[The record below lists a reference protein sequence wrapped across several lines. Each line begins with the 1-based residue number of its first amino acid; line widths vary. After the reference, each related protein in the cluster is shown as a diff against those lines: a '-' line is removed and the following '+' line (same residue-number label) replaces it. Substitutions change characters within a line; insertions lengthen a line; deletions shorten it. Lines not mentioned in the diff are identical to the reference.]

1 LNSQKEKV
9 IINSEEFNNAVRNAI
24 SLADDEFID
33 IDNIVL
39 VKNVFASIRSDL
51 GNVIDALSNV
61 NHSKGKDSNYTLN
74 STVSPSNSNASL
86 RRITAKKH
94 FPYTAK
100 ITNHGLDYTTIFET
114 QASAVENSLKQISV
128 GDFTKSML
136 EVLLKYFNADAISD
150 KQLPVAGNQV
160 NIDNN
165 GYSFLPLYNDGV
177 VLPERLKS
185 SVDNNNWSNTLHS
198 MLLFKKNKL
207 AKMEANNIFSYN
219 VERTTSHYNKYVL
232 NQTVKNGYQLAESE
246 GKVSLPG
253 LIKAERNQTLAA
265 DFGLDLQDKVE
276 ILKKGGG
283 VDTDRNNRQVAK
295 SAIETEIKS
304 SSTDVLTNY
313 FLSYINNFSEADL
326 ALPNLTSPSSIPQTN
341 NVPVQ
346 ILSLILFKQGF
357 DGLGQPAPNF
367 PFGSF
372 MRSLF
377 GLESSQLYV
386 SRFAEYFFTFL
397 NFVRIDY
404 LDDFQKFQVASATS
418 TPPEAKTILNVDNS
432 AIVASNWKKLTYNRL
447 LQIPDNKSILC
458 RITNYKI
465 PSLPDNDLR
474 RDLEFFQNFNKYFLI
489 TGRNLNT
496 SIVNDFG
503 DQLLTKGFV

>member
-1 LNSQKEKV
+1 
-9 IINSEEFNNAVRNAI
+9 
-24 SLADDEFID
+24 
-33 IDNIVL
+33 
-39 VKNVFASIRSDL
+39 
-51 GNVIDALSNV
+51 
-61 NHSKGKDSNYTLN
+61 
-74 STVSPSNSNASL
+74 
-86 RRITAKKH
+86 
-94 FPYTAK
+94 
-100 ITNHGLDYTTIFET
+100 
-114 QASAVENSLKQISV
+114 
-128 GDFTKSML
+128 
-136 EVLLKYFNADAISD
+136 
-150 KQLPVAGNQV
+150 
-160 NIDNN
+160 
-165 GYSFLPLYNDGV
+165 
-177 VLPERLKS
+177 
-185 SVDNNNWSNTLHS
+185 